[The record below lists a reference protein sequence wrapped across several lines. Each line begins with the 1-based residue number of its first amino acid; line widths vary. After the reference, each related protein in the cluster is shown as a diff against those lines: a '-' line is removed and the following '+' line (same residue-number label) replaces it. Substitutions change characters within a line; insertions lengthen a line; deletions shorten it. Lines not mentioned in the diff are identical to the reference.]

1 MRHKKKR
8 PTSSSKSPLIAGIVG
23 NILEWYDF
31 ALYGH
36 FSVLISRHFFPEG
49 DRILATFAVFSVSF
63 FMRPLG
69 AIIFS
74 AIGDRHGRR
83 RALSLSILGMAAPT
97 AAIGLLPDYAQI
109 GGWATASLIFLRLL
123 QGMALGGEM
132 GGAVTF
138 VMEHTA
144 REQIGRA
151 SAWIQASTCLGLLAG
166 TVMASTLAVFL
177 DQQDFENWGWR
188 IPFILGIAAA
198 WLGFKI
204 RRKMSESTVFEIA
217 RNENRLQKNPLG
229 EIQGKYRWETF
240 TAIGVVAPMTCGFFF
255 CFVYFNSYLVTGLG
269 LSSAKA
275 LMVTSIGLIL
285 SLLATLA
292 SGIIADIVGYKP
304 VLLRT
309 SQLLLVIALPLITA
323 LAGTWM
329 LEITLA
335 AYFTLTILLG
345 AYCSTAFASVTALFP
360 TPIRYSGISMSVN
373 LASPIFGSTAP
384 LLVAALVEGLGGHS
398 GFIAFGGYFTVL
410 WLMALFAIRKID
422 PRAFDCWGQ
431 H

>member
-1 MRHKKKR
+1 MSQTPKR
-8 PTSSSKSPLIAGIVG
+8 TAAQDKSPLVAGIVG

-69 AIIFS
+69 AMIFS

-109 GGWATASLIFLRLL
+109 GGWATALLIILRLL

-138 VMEHTA
+138 VMEHTS
-144 REQIGRA
+144 RSQIGRA

-166 TVMASTLAVFL
+166 TMMASSLALLL
-177 DQQDFENWGWR
+177 DQQEFEAWGWR
-188 IPFILGIAAA
+188 IPFILGIVAA

-204 RRKMSESTVFEIA
+204 RRKMSESAVFEIA

-229 EIQGKYRWETF
+229 EIHGKYRGATL
-240 TAIGVVAPMTCGFFF
+240 TAIGIVAPMTCGFFF

-269 LSSAKA
+269 LSSAMA
-275 LMVTSIGLIL
+275 LMVTSVGLIL

-292 SGIIADIVGYKP
+292 SGHIADRIGYKP
-304 VLLRT
+304 VLFRT
-309 SQLLLVIALPLITA
+309 SQLLLLATLPLVITIS
-323 LAGTWM
+323 GRWD
-329 LEITLA
+329 LE
-335 AYFTLTILLG
+335 FTLTAYFGLCLILG

-373 LASPIFGSTAP
+373 IASPIFGSTAP
-384 LLVAALVEGLGGHS
+384 LLVAALVESLGGHY
-398 GFIAFGGYFTVL
+398 GFMAFGGYFTIL
-410 WLMALFAIRKID
+410 WVMALMAIHKIN
-422 PRAFDCWGQ
+422 PHAFDRWG
-431 H
+431 HH

>member
-1 MRHKKKR
+1 MTQKPLRS
-8 PTSSSKSPLIAGIVG
+8 TSNPKSPLIAGIVG

-49 DRILATFAVFSVSF
+49 DQILATFAVFSVSF

-69 AIIFS
+69 AMIFS
-74 AIGDRHGRR
+74 AIGDRHGRK

-109 GGWATASLIFLRLL
+109 GGWATAFLIFLRLL

-138 VMEHTA
+138 VMEHTP
-144 REQIGRA
+144 RSQIGRA

-166 TVMASTLAVFL
+166 TVMASSLALLL
-177 DQQDFENWGWR
+177 DEQDFENWGWR

-204 RRKMSESTVFEIA
+204 RRKMSESAVFEIA
-217 RNENRLQKNPLG
+217 RNENRLQKHPLG
-229 EIQGKYRWETF
+229 EIHGKYRGATL
-240 TAIGVVAPMTCGFFF
+240 TAIGIVAPMTCGFFF

-269 LSSAKA
+269 LSSANA
-275 LMVTSIGLIL
+275 LMVTSVGLIL
-285 SLLATLA
+285 SLIATLA
-292 SGIIADIVGYKP
+292 SGIIADRVGYKP
-304 VLLRT
+304 VLSRT
-309 SQLLLVIALPLITA
+309 SQLLFLTTLPLVIAFS
-323 LAGTWM
+323 GTWD
-329 LEITLA
+329 LRVTLS
-335 AYFTLTILLG
+335 AYFFFSLILG

-384 LLVAALVEGLGGHS
+384 LLVAALVETLGGHS

-410 WLMALFAIRKID
+410 WIMALIAIHKID
-422 PRAFDCWGQ
+422 PHAFERWGQ

>member
-1 MRHKKKR
+1 MSQPPKR
-8 PTSSSKSPLIAGIVG
+8 STNDPKNPLIAGIVG

-69 AIIFS
+69 AMIFS

-109 GGWATASLIFLRLL
+109 GAWATAFLIILRLL

-138 VMEHTA
+138 VMEHTP
-144 REQIGRA
+144 RSQIGRA

-166 TVMASTLAVFL
+166 TVMASSLALFL
-177 DQQDFENWGWR
+177 NQQDFENWGWR
-188 IPFILGIAAA
+188 IPFILGIVAA

-204 RRKMSESTVFEIA
+204 RRKMSESAVFEIA

-229 EIQGKYRWETF
+229 ELHGKYKAATLM
-240 TAIGVVAPMTCGFFF
+240 AIGVVAPMTCGFFF

-269 LSSAKA
+269 LSSARA

-285 SLLATLA
+285 SLVATLA
-292 SGIIADIVGYKP
+292 SGYIADRIGYKA

-309 SQLLLVIALPLITA
+309 SQLLLLTTLPLV
-323 LAGTWM
+323 LAISGRWDM
-329 LEITLA
+329 PLTLA
-335 AYFTLTILLG
+335 AYFSLSLVLG

-384 LLVAALVEGLGGHS
+384 LLVAALIEALGRDY
-398 GFIAFGGYFTVL
+398 GFMVFGGYFTTL
-410 WLMALFAIRKID
+410 WIMALIAVHRIN
-422 PRAFDCWGQ
+422 PHAFDRWGQ

>member
-1 MRHKKKR
+1 M
-8 PTSSSKSPLIAGIVG
+8 LAGIVG

-69 AIIFS
+69 AMLFS

-109 GGWATASLIFLRLL
+109 GAWATTFLILLRLL

-138 VMEHTA
+138 VMEHTP
-144 REQIGRA
+144 REQVGRA

-166 TVMASTLAVFL
+166 TLMASSLALVL
-177 DQQDFENWGWR
+177 DQNDFESWGWR

-204 RRKMSESTVFEIA
+204 RRKMSESAVFEIA

-229 EIQGKYRWETF
+229 EIHGKYRGATLI
-240 TAIGVVAPMTCGFFF
+240 AIGVVAPMTCGFFF

-285 SLLATLA
+285 SLIATLL
-292 SGIIADIVGYKP
+292 SGIIADRIGYKA

-309 SQLLLVIALPLITA
+309 SQLLLLVTMPLVIALSGSWDLK
-323 LAGTWM
+323 
-329 LEITLA
+329 ITLS
-335 AYFTLTILLG
+335 AYFVFSLILG

-384 LLVAALVEGLGGHS
+384 LLVAALVETLGGEV
-398 GFIAFGGYFTVL
+398 GFITFGGYFTIL
-410 WLMALFAIRKID
+410 WLMALIAIRKID
-422 PRAFDCWGQ
+422 PHAFHQWGQ
-431 H
+431 S

>member
-1 MRHKKKR
+1 MSQETQR
-8 PTSSSKSPLIAGIVG
+8 PASHSKSPFIAGIVG

-36 FSVLISRHFFPEG
+36 FSVLISRHFFAEG
-49 DRILATFAVFSVSF
+49 DQILATFAVFSVSF

-69 AIIFS
+69 AMIFS
-74 AIGDRHGRR
+74 AIGDRHGRK

-109 GGWATASLIFLRLL
+109 GGWATAFLIFLRLL

-138 VMEHTA
+138 VMEHTP
-144 REQIGRA
+144 RSQIGRA

-166 TVMASTLAVFL
+166 TVMASSLALLL

-204 RRKMSESTVFEIA
+204 RRKMSESMVFEIA

-229 EIQGKYRWETF
+229 EIHGKYRGATL
-240 TAIGVVAPMTCGFFF
+240 TAIGIVAPMTCGFFF

-285 SLLATLA
+285 SLIATLA
-292 SGIIADIVGYKP
+292 SGVIADRIGYKS
-304 VLLRT
+304 VLMRT
-309 SQLLLVIALPLITA
+309 SQLLLLLSLPLV
-323 LAGTWM
+323 
-329 LEITLA
+329 ITLSGHWNIA
-335 AYFTLTILLG
+335 FTLSAYFVLSLILG

-384 LLVAALVEGLGGHS
+384 LLVAALVETLGGDY
-398 GFIAFGGYFTVL
+398 GFMAFGGYFTVL
-410 WLMALFAIRKID
+410 WIMALLAIHQID
-422 PRAFDCWGQ
+422 PRAFDRWGQ

>member
-1 MRHKKKR
+1 MSKKSK
-8 PTSSSKSPLIAGIVG
+8 PSTSTSKSPLIAGIIG

-69 AIIFS
+69 AMIFS
-74 AIGDRHGRR
+74 AMGDRHGRK

-97 AAIGLLPDYAQI
+97 AAIGFLPDYAQI
-109 GGWATASLIFLRLL
+109 GGWATAFLIFLRLL

-138 VMEHTA
+138 VMEHTPRA
-144 REQIGRA
+144 QIGRA

-166 TVMASTLAVFL
+166 TVMASILALLL
-177 DQQDFENWGWR
+177 DQQDFDNWGWR
-188 IPFILGIAAA
+188 IPFILGIGAA

-204 RRKMSESTVFEIA
+204 RRKMSESAVFEIA

-229 EIQGKYRWETF
+229 EIHGKYRRATL
-240 TAIGVVAPMTCGFFF
+240 TAIGIVAPMTCGFFF

-269 LSSAKA
+269 LTSARA
-275 LMVTSIGLIL
+275 LMVTSLGLIL
-285 SLLATLA
+285 SLIATLA
-292 SGIIADIVGYKP
+292 SGIIADRVGYKS

-309 SQLLLVIALPLITA
+309 SQLLLLFTLPLVIV
-323 LAGTWM
+323 LSGEWNI
-329 LEITLA
+329 EITLM
-335 AYFTLTILLG
+335 AYFILSLILG

-373 LASPIFGSTAP
+373 LASPVFGSTAP
-384 LLVAALVEGLGGHS
+384 LLVAAMVETYGGQN

-410 WLMALFAIRKID
+410 WLMALIAIRQID
-422 PRAFDCWGQ
+422 PHAFARWGQ

>member
-1 MRHKKKR
+1 MSQETQR
-8 PTSSSKSPLIAGIVG
+8 PASHSKSPFIAGIVG

-49 DRILATFAVFSVSF
+49 DQILATFAVFSVSF

-69 AIIFS
+69 AMIFS
-74 AIGDRHGRR
+74 AIGDRHGRK
-83 RALSLSILGMAAPT
+83 RALSLSILGMAVPT

-109 GGWATASLIFLRLL
+109 GGWATAFLIFLRLL

-138 VMEHTA
+138 VMEHTPRA
-144 REQIGRA
+144 QIGRA

-166 TVMASTLAVFL
+166 TVMASSLALLL

-188 IPFILGIAAA
+188 IPFILGIGAA

-204 RRKMSESTVFEIA
+204 RRKMSESMVFEIA

-229 EIQGKYRWETF
+229 EIHGKYRGATL
-240 TAIGVVAPMTCGFFF
+240 TAIGIVAPMTCGFFF

-285 SLLATLA
+285 SLIATLA
-292 SGIIADIVGYKP
+292 SGVIADRIGYKS
-304 VLLRT
+304 VLMRT
-309 SQLLLVIALPLITA
+309 SQLLLLLSLPLV
-323 LAGTWM
+323 
-329 LEITLA
+329 ITL
-335 AYFTLTILLG
+335 
-345 AYCSTAFASVTALFP
+345 
-360 TPIRYSGISMSVN
+360 SG
-373 LASPIFGSTAP
+373 
-384 LLVAALVEGLGGHS
+384 H
-398 GFIAFGGYFTVL
+398 
-410 WLMALFAIRKID
+410 W
-422 PRAFDCWGQ
+422 
-431 H
+431 

>member
-1 MRHKKKR
+1 MSQPPKR
-8 PTSSSKSPLIAGIVG
+8 STNDPKNPLIAGIVG

-69 AIIFS
+69 AMIFS

-109 GGWATASLIFLRLL
+109 GAWATAFLIILRLL

-138 VMEHTA
+138 VMEHTP
-144 REQIGRA
+144 RSQIGRA

-166 TVMASTLAVFL
+166 TVMASSLAVFL
-177 DQQDFENWGWR
+177 NQQDFENWGWR
-188 IPFILGIAAA
+188 IPFILGIVAA

-204 RRKMSESTVFEIA
+204 RRKMSESAVFEIA

-229 EIQGKYRWETF
+229 ELHGKYKAATLM
-240 TAIGVVAPMTCGFFF
+240 AIGVVAPMTCGFFF

-269 LSSAKA
+269 LSSARA

-285 SLLATLA
+285 SLVATLA
-292 SGIIADIVGYKP
+292 SGYIADRIGYKA

-309 SQLLLVIALPLITA
+309 SQLLLLTTLPLV
-323 LAGTWM
+323 LAISGRWDM
-329 LEITLA
+329 PLTLA
-335 AYFTLTILLG
+335 AYFSLSLVLG

-384 LLVAALVEGLGGHS
+384 LLVAALIEALGRDY
-398 GFIAFGGYFTVL
+398 GFMVFGGYFTTL
-410 WLMALFAIRKID
+410 WIMALIAVHNIN
-422 PRAFDCWGQ
+422 PHAFDRWGQ

>member
-1 MRHKKKR
+1 MTKKPSR
-8 PTSSSKSPLIAGIVG
+8 SNSNQKSPLIAGILG

-49 DRILATFAVFSVSF
+49 DQILATFAVFSVSF

-69 AIIFS
+69 AMIFS
-74 AIGDRHGRR
+74 AIGDRHGRK

-97 AAIGLLPDYAQI
+97 AAIGLLPDYAHI
-109 GGWATASLIFLRLL
+109 GGWATAFLILLRLL

-138 VMEHTA
+138 VMEHTP
-144 REQIGRA
+144 RSQIGRA

-166 TVMASTLAVFL
+166 TVMASTLALLL

-204 RRKMSESTVFEIA
+204 RRKMSESAVFEIA

-229 EIQGKYRWETF
+229 EIHGQYRGATL
-240 TAIGVVAPMTCGFFF
+240 TAIGIVAPMTCGFFF

-275 LMVTSIGLIL
+275 LMVTSVGLIL
-285 SLLATLA
+285 SLIATLA
-292 SGIIADIVGYKP
+292 SGIIADRIGYKP
-304 VLLRT
+304 VLSRT
-309 SQLLLVIALPLITA
+309 SRLLFLATLPLVIAFS
-323 LAGTWM
+323 GTWD
-329 LEITLA
+329 IQVTLG
-335 AYFTLTILLG
+335 AYFIFSLILG

-384 LLVAALVEGLGGHS
+384 LLVAALVETLGGHS
-398 GFIAFGGYFTVL
+398 GFIVFGAYFTVL
-410 WLMALFAIRKID
+410 WIMALMAIHKID
-422 PRAFDCWGQ
+422 PHAFDRWGQ
-431 H
+431 Q

>member
-1 MRHKKKR
+1 MTKKPPR
-8 PTSSSKSPLIAGIVG
+8 WTASQNSPLVAGILG

-36 FSVLISRHFFPEG
+36 FSVIISRHFFPEG
-49 DRILATFAVFSVSF
+49 DQILATFAVFSVSF

-69 AIIFS
+69 AMIFS
-74 AIGDRHGRR
+74 AIGDRHGRKK
-83 RALSLSILGMAAPT
+83 ALSLSILGMAAPT

-109 GGWATASLIFLRLL
+109 GGWATAFLILLRLL

-138 VMEHTA
+138 VMEHTP
-144 REQIGRA
+144 RSQIGRA

-166 TVMASTLAVFL
+166 TTMASSLAFL
-177 DQQDFENWGWR
+177 LSQQDFESWGWR

-204 RRKMSESTVFEIA
+204 RSKMSESAVFEIA
-217 RNENRLQKNPLG
+217 RNENRLQKHPLG
-229 EIQGKYRWETF
+229 EIHGKYRGATL
-240 TAIGVVAPMTCGFFF
+240 TAIGIVAPMTCGFFF

-275 LMVTSIGLIL
+275 LMVISIGLIL
-285 SLLATLA
+285 SLISTIV
-292 SGIIADIVGYKP
+292 SGRIADRIGYKP
-304 VLLRT
+304 VLSRT
-309 SQLLLVIALPLITA
+309 SQVLFLATLPLIATCTGFWGMQAA
-323 LAGTWM
+323 LG
-329 LEITLA
+329 
-335 AYFTLTILLG
+335 AYFIFSLILG

-384 LLVAALVEGLGGHS
+384 LLVAALVETLGERS
-398 GFIAFGGYFTVL
+398 GFMVFGAYFTLL
-410 WLMALFAIRKID
+410 WIMALIAIHKID
-422 PRAFDCWGQ
+422 PHAFARWGQ

>member
-1 MRHKKKR
+1 MSQPPKR
-8 PTSSSKSPLIAGIVG
+8 STNDPKNPLIAGIVG

-69 AIIFS
+69 AMIFS

-109 GGWATASLIFLRLL
+109 GAWATAFLIILRLL

-138 VMEHTA
+138 VMEHTP
-144 REQIGRA
+144 RSQIGRA

-166 TVMASTLAVFL
+166 TVMASSLALFL
-177 DQQDFENWGWR
+177 NQQDFENWGWR
-188 IPFILGIAAA
+188 IPFILGIVAA

-204 RRKMSESTVFEIA
+204 RRKMSESAVFEIA

-229 EIQGKYRWETF
+229 ELHGKYKAATLM
-240 TAIGVVAPMTCGFFF
+240 AIGVVAPMTCGFFF

-269 LSSAKA
+269 LSSARA

-285 SLLATLA
+285 SLVATLA
-292 SGIIADIVGYKP
+292 SGYIADRIGYKA

-309 SQLLLVIALPLITA
+309 SQLLLLTTLPLV
-323 LAGTWM
+323 LAISGRWDM
-329 LEITLA
+329 PLTLA
-335 AYFTLTILLG
+335 AYFSLSLVLG

-384 LLVAALVEGLGGHS
+384 LLVAALIEALGRDY
-398 GFIAFGGYFTVL
+398 GFMVFGGYFTTL
-410 WLMALFAIRKID
+410 WIMALIAVHNIN
-422 PRAFDCWGQ
+422 PHAFDRWGQ

>member
-1 MRHKKKR
+1 MSQKPK
-8 PTSSSKSPLIAGIVG
+8 PTATPDKSPLIAGIVG

-69 AIIFS
+69 AMIFS

-109 GGWATASLIFLRLL
+109 GAWATTLLIIFRLL

-138 VMEHTA
+138 VMEHTP
-144 REQIGRA
+144 RSRVGRA

-166 TVMASTLAVFL
+166 TVMASSLALLL
-177 DQQDFENWGWR
+177 DQQEFESWGWR
-188 IPFILGIAAA
+188 IPFVLGIVAA

-204 RRKMSESTVFEIA
+204 RQKMSESAVFEMA

-229 EIQGKYRWETF
+229 EIHGKYRRATL

-255 CFVYFNSYLVTGLG
+255 CFVYFNSYLVTGLA
-269 LSSAKA
+269 LSSAQA
-275 LMVTSIGLIL
+275 LLVTSMGLIL
-285 SLLATLA
+285 SLVATLA
-292 SGIIADIVGYKP
+292 SGNIADRIGYKP
-304 VLLRT
+304 VLFRT
-309 SQLLLVIALPLITA
+309 SQLLLVATFPLVIAMSGHWA
-323 LAGTWM
+323 LHF
-329 LEITLA
+329 TLG
-335 AYFTLTILLG
+335 AYFLLCLILG

-360 TPIRYSGISMSVN
+360 TPIRYSGISISVN

-384 LLVAALVEGLGGHS
+384 LLVAASAGALGNDV
-398 GFIAFGGYFTVL
+398 GFMAFGGYFTLL
-410 WLMALFAIRKID
+410 WVMALVAIHQINPNAFAR
-422 PRAFDCWGQ
+422 WGQ